1 MSDKKTYPPQSPSG
15 GGPFGRD
22 RAKVYPRPKQPT
34 GYTWKEL
41 HQVARR
47 YQEEWLSA
55 NEALKNCQDD
65 IKKLAATGK
74 LQKDASLWKKAK
86 KATADAAKKR
96 MKLGVETQEG
106 EEQDLPE
113 GWMDDFLSGIEDDF
127 LPGIEENPKAGDQ
140 DVGAGEFLSGI
151 EENPKAGD
159 QVERKGRIGV
169 GGGGKLRKSLR
180 KSPRKPIRSTRKPRK
195 STRKSPR
202 KPRKSSR
209 KPRKSLSKSIKRK
222 SANTGSKKRKSN
234 RKKSSKRRR

>member
-140 DVGAGEFLSGI
+140 
-151 EENPKAGD
+151 
-159 QVERKGRIGV
+159 VERKGRIGV